1 MKITEL
7 KIHLLEDRSD
17 FVADK
22 MGSALLKAFSDDQFA
37 SQSFGGREPSAVDIV
52 QALKRA
58 DPELGKNIVW
68 LARQYAAG
76 SFRMEDID
84 RIREYIELFLKN
96 RRSLRNQNLSLDL
109 NSYSMERLLDVIEQ
123 FRQPDEYAGMTQ
135 LAPDAVSGESPL
147 NQLAGI
153 KNSRVI
159 VHTPNLLVTVPQ
171 DLDAS
176 RALCKLHGKTEWCTQ
191 STDMFADYSQK
202 GPLFVLVA
210 NIGGKLR
217 KFQYHVPTN
226 QYKNAKDLDISAADI
241 KALSA
246 LPEYT
251 QFLNG
256 LIKKYYGKYFENNV

>member
-22 MGSALLKAFSDDQFA
+22 MGPALLKAFSNDQFA
-37 SQSFGGREPSAVDIV
+37 SQSFGGREPSAIDIV

-58 DPELGKNIVW
+58 DPELGKNIIW

-76 SFRMEDID
+76 SFRMEDLE

-96 RRSLRNQNLSLDL
+96 RRTLANKDL
-109 NSYSMERLLDVIEQ
+109 NSYSMEQLLDVIEP
-123 FRQPDEYAGMTQ
+123 FNQPDEYASMTQ
-135 LAPDAVSGESPL
+135 LAPGAVSGESPL

-171 DLDAS
+171 DLEAS
-176 RALCKLHGKTEWCTQ
+176 KALCKLHGKTQWCTQ
-191 STDMFADYSQK
+191 NTDMFADYSQK

-217 KFQYHVPTN
+217 KFQYHMPTN
-226 QYKNAKDLDISAADI
+226 QYKNAKDLDISATDI

-256 LIKKYYGKYFENNV
+256 LIKKYYGKYFEDNV